1 MWLKSPEVLPLP
13 LKVLF
18 MGVNIMTPAVA
29 TASGSMIFLPV
40 FLIILTQKL
49 VGLRQ
54 AMSVCGS
61 RREDLDQAGALG
73 LERLISRDGG
83 HRRRRLGQ

>member
-1 MWLKSPEVLPLP
+1 MWLKSAEVLPLP

-54 AMSVCGS
+54 AMSV
-61 RREDLDQAGALG
+61 
-73 LERLISRDGG
+73 
-83 HRRRRLGQ
+83 